1 MRDYT
6 GAARARKAKLGS
18 MLAAANLTVVLHQ
31 TRSPENMGA
40 VARVMAN
47 FGFSRLIL
55 SDPATYS
62 FKGAER
68 LAVKGGAVL
77 EGMAVAQNLP
87 EALKDCVYAVGT
99 TSRTQIEGRQSL
111 TPEQAAARLGEQS
124 RRGRVALVLGGEQRG
139 LSNEELA
146 HCSDFLVIPTSEVQ
160 PSMNLAQAA
169 SVLLYLC
176 AREGRAGEGSAHV
189 PPPAPEPGFEGARM
203 GTVGALS
210 TRMREVFLRAEFLN
224 PQAPQ
229 HVLHE
234 LERSLLRAEL
244 TQREAELWLTAFK
257 HVGRVMGGAGGGP
270 RQDV

>member
-1 MRDYT
+1 
-6 GAARARKAKLGS
+6 
-18 MLAAANLTVVLHQ
+18 MLAAENMTVILHQ

-55 SDPATYS
+55 SDPSTYD
-62 FKGAER
+62 FRGAER

-77 EGMAVAQNLP
+77 GAMAVAQNLP

-99 TSRTQIEGRQSL
+99 TSRTQIEGRTAL
-111 TPEQAAARLGEQS
+111 TPEEAVARLADQS
-124 RRGRVALVLGGEQRG
+124 RRGRVALVLGSEQRG

-146 HCSDFLVIPTSEVQ
+146 FCTDLLVIPTSEVQ

-169 SVLLYLC
+169 AVLLYLC
-176 AREGRAGEGSAHV
+176 SREGRKPAQAA
-189 PPPAPEPGFEGARM
+189 PPPAAPEARGARM
-203 GTVGALS
+203 GTVRALGDK
-210 TRMREVFLRAEFLN
+210 MRQVMLEAQFLN
-224 PQAPQ
+224 PQAPE
-229 HVLHE
+229 HILRE

-257 HVGRVMGGAGGGP
+257 HLGRAMGSGKGTPEKGAPSRGNP
-270 RQDV
+270 ND